1 MTRRNPDEAR
11 ALLAMRNLI
20 GKDRDCGLKWT
31 EAEVVAHAAEVLGGD
46 EQAKLT
52 AQRVFDKHLK
62 VMGAV

>member
-31 EAEVVAHAAEVLGGD
+31 EAEVVAHAAEVLGGSD
-46 EQAKLT
+46 EAKLT
-52 AQRVFDKHLK
+52 AQRVFDRRFK

>member
-20 GKDRDCGLKWT
+20 GKDRDGGLKWT
-31 EAEVVAHAAEVLGGD
+31 EAEVVAHAADVLGGD

-52 AQRVFDKHLK
+52 AQLVFDRQFK

>member
-11 ALLAMRNLI
+11 ALKAMRNLL
-20 GKDRDCGLKWT
+20 GKDRAGGLKWT
-31 EAEVVAHAAEVLGGD
+31 DAELVSHAAEVLGGD

-52 AQRVFDKHLK
+52 AQRVFDRHFK